1 MGLALIEP
9 GAAAGIIAAVT
20 LFAAHHGLAKGALF
34 LGVGVVKSSHS
45 RWMFLL
51 LLFPALA
58 LAGLPFTSGALAKAL
73 LSLAVLEAAGKWSW
87 IFFWMLPIAAVGT
100 ALLMAR
106 FLYLMHQLTEKQHAF
121 SLLPALPWLALL
133 SLILLVP
140 LAYDGV
146 PALVKSSWPIAVAAV
161 IAILVIRTRPAWLAA
176 LVGRVPPGDLI
187 GLLAA
192 VRARC
197 GNLTEARLSRAGGN
211 CETLQFLR

>member
-1 MGLALIEP
+1 
-9 GAAAGIIAAVT
+9 
-20 LFAAHHGLAKGALF
+20 
-34 LGVGVVKSSHS
+34 
-45 RWMFLL
+45 
-51 LLFPALA
+51 
-58 LAGLPFTSGALAKAL
+58 L

-133 SLILLVP
+133 SMILLAP
-140 LAYDGV
+140 LAFYGV
-146 PALVKSSWPIAVAAV
+146 SAPVTGIWSIVVAAA
-161 IAILVIRTRPAWLAA
+161 IAILVIRARPAWLLA

-187 GLLAA
+187 GLLSA

-197 GNLTEARLSRAGGN
+197 GNLTETWLSRVGGN
-211 CETLQFLR
+211 L